1 MAGQS
6 FAEFVRK
13 WERLNNGLKP
23 MLPDVPHLAQQQ
35 ADFES
40 IVTQAKSLDE
50 QQKMLRGKLQ
60 DTTQQ
65 RRSAFL
71 KALDLHE
78 RLAVQLKGV
87 LGPRNQNLV
96 GFGLRA
102 RKVPKRLQKPPEP
115 SPNPPGPASHPAA
128 EAKAT
133 GAPMAHEAQEVTPG
147 SMPK

>member
-23 MLPDVPHLAQQQ
+23 MLPELPHLVQQQ

-40 IVTQAKSLDE
+40 LITEAKGLDD

-65 RRSAFL
+65 RRAAYL

-78 RLAVQLKGV
+78 RLAVQLKGQ
-87 LGPRNQNLV
+87 LGLRNQNLV

-102 RKVPKRLQKPPEP
+102 RKVPKRLQKPAPH
-115 SPNPPGPASHPAA
+115 PPGPAPHPAP
-128 EAKAT
+128 EAK
-133 GAPMAHEAQEVTPG
+133 GAELPTPHEAQEVTSAPV
-147 SMPK
+147 PK